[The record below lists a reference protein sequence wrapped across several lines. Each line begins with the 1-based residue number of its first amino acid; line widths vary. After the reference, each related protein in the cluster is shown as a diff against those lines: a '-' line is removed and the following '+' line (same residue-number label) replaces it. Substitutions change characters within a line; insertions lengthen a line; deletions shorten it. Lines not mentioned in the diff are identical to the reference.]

1 MACRSQLPLPPCGF
15 WRIKLRQSGLAASV
29 FTHRAILPGP
39 SVLSRTNH
47 TAGQRLWRSMGPIR
61 EDMPAPKPHSQ
72 KAESRACAFRC
83 GGDRC
88 AATSFQ
94 SVVPG
99 AIAASG
105 TSTQSMAHSPPPP
118 NTEFEVTRFLKHTH
132 LQLPAVAQ

>member
-1 MACRSQLPLPPCGF
+1 MYVCVHGFMNVQMCIHAGQRTSIKGFPRLQLTL
-15 WRIKLRQSGLAASV
+15 LGLAASV

-94 SVVPG
+94 SSQEP
-99 AIAASG
+99 
-105 TSTQSMAHSPPPP
+105 
-118 NTEFEVTRFLKHTH
+118 
-132 LQLPAVAQ
+132 LQLPGPALSRWPTPRLHPTLSLR